1 VRELAAAYS
10 RHQGSQHAA
19 AIAYRVMFS
28 LVPFIALVVSVVDA
42 VLPASRREE
51 FVAWVFSSAP
61 GRELEASV
69 DRALVQSG
77 ASAPL
82 VALVSVVVLLWSA
95 TGMMASIR
103 RAFVI
108 IWATE
113 GQPYVRAK
121 LRDLALVGCA
131 GALLVVAFGLTVVA
145 QLVVQTGTDVAAA
158 LGWEDASGV
167 LVALANVVTSWLAAA
182 LAVFVVYL
190 IVPPLRVD
198 VIAALL
204 SAAAVGIAIQIA
216 VAGFSVYAAR
226 IADFNTAYGPL
237 GTVFAFLVLVYV
249 LALLVLIGAEI
260 VAARSPT
267 TRED

>member
-1 VRELAAAYS
+1 VASSYG

-28 LVPFIALVVSVVDA
+28 LVPFVALVVSVLDI
-42 VLPASRREE
+42 VLPASRREQ
-51 FVAWVFSSAP
+51 FVNWVFSSFP
-61 GRELEASV
+61 GRELQASV
-69 DRALVQSG
+69 DQALVESG
-77 ASAPL
+77 TSAPL
-82 VALVSVVVLLWSA
+82 VVLLSIALLLWAAS
-95 TGMMASIR
+95 GMIASLR

-108 IWATE
+108 VWGAE
-113 GQPYVRAK
+113 SPPFVRAK

-131 GALLVVAFGLTVVA
+131 GALLIVAFGLTIVA

-167 LVALANVVTSWLAAA
+167 LVALGNILTSWLAAA

-190 IVPPLRVD
+190 LVPPVRVD
-198 VIAALL
+198 VSAALVSSL
-204 SAAAVGIAIQIA
+204 VVGLAIQVV

-226 IADFNTAYGPL
+226 IADFSTAYGPL

-249 LALLVLIGAEI
+249 LALLVLLGAEI
-260 VAARSPT
+260 VAAWPAGA
-267 TRED
+267 REG